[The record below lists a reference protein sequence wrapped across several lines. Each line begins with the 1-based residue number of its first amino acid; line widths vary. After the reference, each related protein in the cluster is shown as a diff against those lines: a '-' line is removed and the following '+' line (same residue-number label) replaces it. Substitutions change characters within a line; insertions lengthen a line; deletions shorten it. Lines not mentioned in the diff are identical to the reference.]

1 MLNPAKYLQLGPEV
15 REGEALVALEST
27 VISHGLPYPENLT
40 TAQALEDGVRARGA
54 TPATIALLDGKI
66 RVGLGQP
73 ELHRLATEQNVAKVS
88 RRDLPVVLAR
98 KGLGATTVA
107 ATMYAASL
115 AKIRVFGTGGLGGVH
130 RGATTTFDIS
140 ADLTELARTPV
151 IVVCAGAKAILDL
164 PLTLEYL
171 ETQGVPVIGYKTDEL
186 PAFYTSKS
194 GLKLEAW
201 ADSAAEIARIAR
213 IKWDLGLSGGIVVT
227 VPPPPEADLPPQ
239 EIEKAIGRA
248 LAAAEQAGVKG
259 KAVTPFLLNA
269 VRLETEGKSL
279 ETNVALL
286 KNNVSVAA
294 EIALALLEE
303 GPSEMPEELI

>member
-1 MLNPAKYLQLGPEV
+1 MNTEEYLELGPEV
-15 REGEALVALEST
+15 RDGTAVVALEST
-27 VISHGLPYPENLT
+27 VISHGLPYPENLQ
-40 TAQALEDGVRARGA
+40 TAQALEGVVREKGA

-66 RVGLGQP
+66 RVGLGQA
-73 ELHRLATEQNVAKVS
+73 ELQRLATEKNVAKVS

-98 KGLGATTVA
+98 RGLGATTVA
-107 ATMYAASL
+107 ATVYAAYL
-115 AKIRVFGTGGLGGVH
+115 ARIPVFGTGGLGGVH

-151 IVVCAGAKAILDL
+151 IVVCAGAKSILDL

-171 ETQGVPVIGYKTDEL
+171 ETQGVPVIGYRTDEL
-186 PAFYTSKS
+186 PAFYTSRS
-194 GLKLEAW
+194 GIKLEAS

-213 IKWDLGLSGGIVVT
+213 IKWDLGLTGGIVVT

-239 EIEKAIGRA
+239 EIEKAISRA
-248 LAAAEQAGVKG
+248 LAAADKAGVKG

-286 KNNVSVAA
+286 KNNVGVAA
-294 EIALALLEE
+294 EIALALFNE
-303 GPSEMPEELI
+303 GPSDLPEELI